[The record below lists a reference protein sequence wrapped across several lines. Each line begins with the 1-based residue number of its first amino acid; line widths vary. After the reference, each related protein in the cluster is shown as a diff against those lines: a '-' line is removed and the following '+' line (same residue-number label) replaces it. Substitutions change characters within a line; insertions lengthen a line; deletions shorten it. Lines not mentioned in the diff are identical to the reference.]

1 MAYIE
6 DTMVNGQRH
15 DYRDKNAVHTD
26 QLLDMVYPIGALYL
40 STVNTSP
47 ENLFGGEWERISD
60 KFLLAGDTKW
70 QPGSSGGYADAQLPT
85 HKHTATGTS
94 SSAGA
99 HTHTVNSSGAHTH
112 SMNNIWSDGSGSKSA
127 YTMSSKR
134 SLTTRKT
141 ASAGSH
147 NHTMGSSGAH
157 THPIN
162 ITVANAG
169 SAATDKNLPPY
180 LSVYVWKRVR

>member
-15 DYRDKNAVHTD
+15 DYRDKEAVHND
-26 QLLDMVYPIGALYL
+26 ELLDKVYPVGAIYL
-40 STVNTSP
+40 STINTDPSV
-47 ENLFGGEWERISD
+47 LFGGEWERIED
-60 KFLLAGDTKW
+60 CFLLAGGSKW
-70 QPGSSGGYADAQLPT
+70 QPGSTGGYADAQLPT

-94 SSAGA
+94 SSAGG
-99 HTHTVNSSGAHTH
+99 HTHPISSSGAHVH

-127 YTMSSKR
+127 YTLSSKR
-134 SLTTRKT
+134 KLMTRNT

-147 NHTMGSSGAH
+147 THSMSSAGAH

-169 SAATDKNLPPY
+169 AAATNKNLPPY
-180 LSVYVWKRVR
+180 LSVYVWKRID